1 MREGS
6 KVFHSFFASFDESHP
21 GGIEIG
27 VYVYA
32 CVTGNCFEDGLGVLW
47 IILEF
52 ALVKANLKRDF
63 HNNFYFIYYSVSRY
77 SIEVV

>member
-32 CVTGNCFEDGLGVLW
+32 SVTGNCFEDGLGVLW
-47 IILEF
+47 IIWEF
-52 ALVKANLKRDF
+52 VGVKEVKYVRMKRDF
-63 HNNFYFIYYSVSRY
+63 HQVAFFIFSLYLP
-77 SIEVV
+77 